1 MKLNQKGWGFEM
13 MAFLMSI
20 LICALYFA
28 IYYIYKFYQN
38 VPVNLVNN
46 RICIIEVIK

>member
-1 MKLNQKGWGFEM
+1 MKLNKKGWGFTM

-20 LICALYFA
+20 LICALFFA

-46 RICIIEVIK
+46 IVSIKEVK

>member
-1 MKLNQKGWGFEM
+1 MKLNKKGWGFTM
-13 MAFLMSI
+13 MAFLMTI
-20 LICALYFA
+20 LICALFFA

-46 RICIIEVIK
+46 IVSIKEVK